1 MRLDEYA
8 KHDALGLAELVRKGE
23 TTPAE
28 LRQAA
33 LDGIAKVN
41 PALNAVL
48 QVLVEQSAKEVAA
61 GIPKGPFQGVPFLI
75 KEIMCH
81 AAGVPLDFG
90 SRLSQGVVFPHDT
103 ELMARFRRAGFV
115 LLGTTQ
121 TPEFGYNPTTE
132 TVLHVP
138 VHNPWMRGRS

>member
-1 MRLDEYA
+1 MRLDEYS

-48 QVLVEQSAKEVAA
+48 QVLADASAKEVAA
-61 GIPKGPFQGVPFLI
+61 GVPDGPFQRRAVPDQGADVPRRRASRSTS
-75 KEIMCH
+75 
-81 AAGVPLDFG
+81 AAGSPRASS
-90 SRLSQGVVFPHDT
+90 SR
-103 ELMARFRRAGFV
+103 
-115 LLGTTQ
+115 TT
-121 TPEFGYNPTTE
+121 P
-132 TVLHVP
+132 
-138 VHNPWMRGRS
+138 S